1 MQHMMEQQYR
11 ASLEQRKEAQRV
23 AAERAAL
30 EAEARNLQAHQHY
43 LSNLEQRTKQEAER
57 VAAERSALE
66 ARAQTLAS
74 KERRITPEATKQM
87 SMAPWAPT
95 DSWTEDHPTIIM
107 RPDRLAKRP
116 SGSGP
121 AHPQNWEWWDERE
134 QERHDRTPPSYPD
147 PNLYRYFD
155 AGNGDQVPTPDE
167 PPLLSLLRED
177 LPALGLQDFG
187 ASGAAASFWS
197 PTLFTQ
203 SLANPLIELK
213 PFAGTDQAAHTFLPE
228 HVAKLPEKQGSQSN
242 KRSQPPV
249 DDETASRMIAEEI
262 YTRQCTTLMIRNLPN
277 KLTPPMIMECVHELG
292 FEYEYDYLF
301 VPVDTNAPGWANR
314 NLGYCF
320 VNLSSPDVAMRFCR
334 KAYGYCFRQAV
345 SSTKSSKISIA
356 EEQGV
361 LKNLHRIDRASPRK
375 EQRAGKHCSHPYVR
389 IDGKMQAIPPAEALA
404 ILEG

>member
-1 MQHMMEQQYR
+1 
-11 ASLEQRKEAQRV
+11 
-23 AAERAAL
+23 
-30 EAEARNLQAHQHY
+30 
-43 LSNLEQRTKQEAER
+43 
-57 VAAERSALE
+57 
-66 ARAQTLAS
+66 
-74 KERRITPEATKQM
+74 
-87 SMAPWAPT
+87 
-95 DSWTEDHPTIIM
+95 
-107 RPDRLAKRP
+107 
-116 SGSGP
+116 
-121 AHPQNWEWWDERE
+121 
-134 QERHDRTPPSYPD
+134 
-147 PNLYRYFD
+147 
-155 AGNGDQVPTPDE
+155 
-167 PPLLSLLRED
+167 
-177 LPALGLQDFG
+177 LPALGALQDFG
-187 ASGAAASFWS
+187 AGGAATSFWS

-203 SLANPLIELK
+203 SLTSPLTELK
-213 PFAGTDQAAHTFLPE
+213 PFGTEPARTFLPE
-228 HVAKLPEKQGSQSN
+228 HVAKLPEKPAP

-249 DDETASRMIAEEI
+249 DDETASRTIAEEI
-262 YTRQCTTLMIRNLPN
+262 STRQCTTLMIRNLPN

-320 VNLSSPDVAMRFCR
+320 VNLSSPEVAMRFCR